1 MIEELIKTDFETF
14 KSNVGDI
21 PVLYHC
27 TTLDAIKGISKHGAS
42 REYTG
47 KNSNYY
53 GQGFY
58 TTFELGSSVDNQNSI
73 YGRYI
78 IKFGLA
84 NGFKD
89 FLFFDEE
96 MNKKYNGDEPIKD
109 QIERLC
115 PPDIV
120 KKLED
125 GGFYIDSGVYWG
137 GTTHHLTGKNL
148 TAALAK
154 RFFEIL
160 KGEKL
165 TNSLSNGIF
174 LYDELDISKTKVR
187 GYIFVGSNDG
197 EVCVVRDFN
206 SLIPLA
212 YFDPTKGNN
221 PMDENDSGWID
232 IFNKET
238 YDTIAGSVD
247 IGTEIRG
254 EYPETPFNT
263 KTICGYV
270 LVKKDGKYN
279 YVNINT
285 MEELLPVF
293 ADKAI
298 DFDPDT
304 KMAKFVIGG
313 DEYEYSAK
321 NKVFIEDG
329 VFIYDKDEFVEELK
343 DKGVLNE
350 SVKYAISLINRINNL

>member
-1 MIEELIKTDFETF
+1 MIDELLKTDFETF
-14 KSNVGDI
+14 KSNIGNM

-27 TTLDAIKGISKHGAS
+27 TTLDAIKGISRYGAS

-53 GQGFY
+53 GQGLY
-58 TTFELGSSVDNQNSI
+58 TTFELGSSIDNQDSI

-78 IKFGLA
+78 MKFALHD
-84 NGFKD
+84 GFKD

-96 MNKKYNGDEPIKD
+96 MNQKYNGNEPIES

-120 KKLED
+120 KKLENK
-125 GGFYIDSGVYWG
+125 GFYNDSGVYWG
-137 GTTHHLTGKNL
+137 GTIHRLTGKKL
-148 TAALAK
+148 TAAWAK

-160 KGEKL
+160 KGERMK
-165 TNSLSNGIF
+165 NG
-174 LYDELDISKTKVR
+174 LYDEVDISKTKVR

-206 SLIPLA
+206 SIVPLA
-212 YFDPTKGNN
+212 YFDPTKGND
-221 PMDENDSGWID
+221 PMNENDSGWID
-232 IFNKET
+232 IFNKDT
-238 YDTIAGSVD
+238 FDTISSSID

-254 EYPETPFNT
+254 KYNETPFNT

-279 YVNINT
+279 YINVET
-285 MEELLPVF
+285 NEELLPVF
-293 ADKAI
+293 ADSAA
-298 DFDPDT
+298 DFDPDSKT
-304 KMAKFVIGG
+304 AKFIIGG

-321 NKVFIEDG
+321 NNVFIEDG
-329 VFIYDKDEFVEELK
+329 VFTYDRDEFIEELR
-343 DKGVLNE
+343 DKGILNE
-350 SVKYAISLINRINNL
+350 NVNHVLSLINRINNL